1 VEETI
6 TISSEGIE
14 VAYPSEFVPE
24 RCDIAVVG
32 GGILGL
38 AVARELT
45 IRLPGKSVCV
55 FEKEERPGTHQTGH
69 NSGVVHAGIYYAPGS
84 LKARLCVE
92 GAARLYEYCDGR
104 GIPYERRGK
113 LIVATDASELPG
125 LEELERRGRANG
137 VEGLRRVDS
146 GGIREIEP
154 HATGVAGLHSP
165 GTGVVD
171 FGAVAA
177 AYAEDLRGAGGS
189 LAVGREVLGLEASAR
204 SLRVRHAG
212 GVTEAGHA
220 ICCAGAWSDR
230 LAVAGGADPD
240 PRIVPFRGAYLKLVP
255 EKRDLVRSLVYPVPD
270 PALPFLGVH
279 LTRHVDGE
287 VLIGPTALLGAF
299 GLGRTLAW
307 PGSWRM
313 FRRWWRTGA
322 EELRHAIS
330 RRAFVAAAARYVPEL
345 AAADVV
351 PAFAGVRA
359 QAVGR
364 DGSLLDDFAFSTT
377 ERVLHVRNAPS
388 PAATSSLAIATRVAD
403 EAERLF

>member
-1 VEETI
+1 
-6 TISSEGIE
+6 
-14 VAYPSEFVPE
+14 VPE

-45 IRLPGKSVCV
+45 VRQPGRSVCV
-55 FEKEERPGTHQTGH
+55 FEKEKRLGTHQTGH

-84 LKARLCVE
+84 LKAELCVE

-104 GIPYERRGK
+104 GIPYEKCGK
-113 LIVATDASELPG
+113 LIVATDSAELPG

-137 VEGLRRVDS
+137 VVGLRRVDAD
-146 GGIREIEP
+146 GIREIEP

-165 GTGVVD
+165 NTGIVD
-171 FGAVAA
+171 FAAVAA
-177 AYAEDLRGAGGS
+177 AYAEDLRDAGGS
-189 LAVGREVLGLEASAR
+189 LELGCEVLGLEPSAGV
-204 SLRVRHAG
+204 LRVRHAG

-230 LAVAGGADPD
+230 LAVGSGADPD
-240 PRIVPFRGAYLKLVP
+240 PRIVPFRGAYLKLMP

-279 LTRHVDGE
+279 LTKHIDGE
-287 VLIGPTALLGAF
+287 VLVGPTALLGTA
-299 GLGRTLAW
+299 GIGHTLAW

-313 FRRWWRTGA
+313 FRRWWRTGLT
-322 EELRHAIS
+322 EMRHAAS
-330 RRAFVAAAARYVPEL
+330 RRSLVADAARYLPGLSV
-345 AAADVV
+345 ADVA

-359 QAVGR
+359 QAVAR
-364 DGSLLDDFAFSTT
+364 DGSLVDDFVFSTT
-377 ERVLHVRNAPS
+377 DRALHLRNAPS
-388 PAATSSLAIATRVAD
+388 PAATSSLAIAARVAD
-403 EAERLF
+403 QAEKHPLALSTFAVPEHGQSR